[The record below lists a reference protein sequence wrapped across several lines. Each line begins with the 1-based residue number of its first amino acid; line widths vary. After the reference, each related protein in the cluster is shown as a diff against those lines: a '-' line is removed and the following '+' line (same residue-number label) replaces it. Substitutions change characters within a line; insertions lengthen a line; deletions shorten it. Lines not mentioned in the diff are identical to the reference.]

1 MAYGLE
7 ITGTNGQFIIDTTVT
22 SHEFITVQ
30 EKGSSSSLTWNP
42 GEKILFMKAASGTSI
57 RGNSDA
63 TVFPNSKIT
72 FTSSTS
78 YFFAEVTSNVSDF
91 TAGDGYGLVV
101 FDGTGTADSDVI
113 FSTRKINKGL
123 NVIKVFSPG
132 ELSNDYTTIYNDT
145 AGTSDVYVSIGGFMY
160 ADPFGSVWGGFDYT
174 ANTITWRSLITV
186 NFMGAGSFSLP
197 NFGSVALARL
207 VE

>member
-1 MAYGLE
+1 MSYGLE
-7 ITGTNGQFIIDTTVT
+7 ITGTNGQFILDTTVA
-22 SHEFITVQ
+22 SHEFLTVQ

-63 TVFPNSKIT
+63 TVLPSSKVN
-72 FTSSTS
+72 FTSSTP

-91 TAGDGYGLVV
+91 TANDGYGLVV
-101 FDGTGTADSDVI
+101 YDGTGTQSNDII
-113 FSTRKINKGL
+113 FSTRRINKGI

-132 ELSNDYTTIYNDT
+132 ELSNDNTTIYNDT

-160 ADPFGSVWGGFDYT
+160 SSGGSVWGGFDYT
-174 ANTITWRSLITV
+174 ANTIKWRSLITV
-186 NFMGAGSFSLP
+186 NFMGVGSFSLP